1 MLPNPDWK
9 EFFESLNS
17 NRVEYVVVGALA
29 LAFHGYP
36 RYTGD
41 VDILIRQEQA
51 NAERVVAALVA
62 FGFGSVGVTAE
73 DLMAERAVIQLGY
86 PPVRIDLLTSVSGV
100 SFEDVWRGRVAGD
113 FDGVPVHYIGRPEL
127 LRNKQAAGR
136 PKDLGDAAELIRR
149 ELKGL

>member
-1 MLPNPDWK
+1 M
-9 EFFESLNS
+9 
-17 NRVEYVVVGALA
+17 VVGALA

-41 VDILIRQEQA
+41 VDILIRQEPS
-51 NAERVVAALVA
+51 NAARVVAALA
-62 FGFGSVGVTAE
+62 TFGFGSLGITDE
-73 DLMAERAVIQLGY
+73 DLLGERAVIQLGH
-86 PPVRIDLLTSVSGV
+86 PPVRIDLLTSISGV
-100 SFEDVWRGRVAGD
+100 SFDDAWLGKVAGD
-113 FDGVPVHYIGRPEL
+113 FDGVPVHYVGRAEL

>member
-1 MLPNPDWK
+1 M
-9 EFFESLNS
+9 
-17 NRVEYVVVGALA
+17 VVGALA

-41 VDILIRQEQA
+41 VDILIRQEPA
-51 NAERVVAALVA
+51 NAARVVAALA
-62 FGFGSVGVTAE
+62 TFGFGSLGITDE
-73 DLMAERAVIQLGY
+73 DLLGERAVIQLGH
-86 PPVRIDLLTSVSGV
+86 PPVRIDLLTSISGV
-100 SFEDVWRGRVAGD
+100 SFDDAWLGKVAGD
-113 FDGVPVHYIGRPEL
+113 FDGVPVHYVGRAEL